1 MERIAVIS
9 AARRELRTFQA
20 STEKTRLGCSRSR
33 RIVTICFRSSLTYL
47 RCRRAVDGRADG
59 AVYSG
64 VYVAAVV
71 NLDERVLVT
80 DDGRVPMVDVDDTA
94 SVSDAS
100 LMSDYYWLLKV
111 G

>member
-1 MERIAVIS
+1 M
-9 AARRELRTFQA
+9 
-20 STEKTRLGCSRSR
+20 C
-33 RIVTICFRSSLTYL
+33 
-47 RCRRAVDGRADG
+47 
-59 AVYSG
+59 SG

>member
-1 MERIAVIS
+1 
-9 AARRELRTFQA
+9 
-20 STEKTRLGCSRSR
+20 
-33 RIVTICFRSSLTYL
+33 VTVCFRSSLAYL
-47 RCRRAVDGRADG
+47 RCRRAVDGRA
-59 AVYSG
+59 VCSG